1 MTVLAP
7 DPLLTLVW
15 AGIIGTAIF
24 VYVITDGFDLG
35 IGIMFPWLAPG
46 AERETAIATI
56 KPVWDANQTWL
67 VLGGG
72 GVFAAFPLA
81 FAILMPAVYA
91 PLIAMLL
98 GLIFRGVAF
107 KYRARTTRLWLWD
120 FAFFGGSTVA
130 AFAQGVILGAI
141 LQGVK
146 VDGRHYAGGWWDWL
160 SPFSLLTGVSVVAA
174 YTLLGA
180 CWLIW
185 RTEHSVQDHAFRIA
199 RKAGAASLAAVA
211 AVSLAT
217 PFLNHDY
224 FSHWFEV
231 PGLYYSAPVPILVGI
246 TAILFIRALARRAE
260 IAPFV
265 LAQCLFLLTFVG
277 LGISIFPW
285 AVPGAVTIWQAA
297 TLANAQS
304 FMLVGVG
311 VLLPVILGYTG
322 YAYWLFRGKVGAT
335 GYA

>member
-1 MTVLAP
+1 MLP
-7 DPLLTLVW
+7 DPTLTLIW
-15 AGIIGTAIF
+15 AGIIGLAIF
-24 VYVITDGFDLG
+24 VYVVTDGFDLG
-35 IGIMFPWLAPG
+35 IGILFPVMAPG
-46 AERETAIATI
+46 PERETAIATI

-81 FAILMPAVYA
+81 YAILMPAVYA
-91 PLIAMLL
+91 PLVLMLL

-107 KYRARTTRLWLWD
+107 KFRARTTRIWLWD
-120 FAFFGGSTVA
+120 FAFFAGSTVA
-130 AFAQGVILGAI
+130 AFCQGVILGAV

-146 VDGRHYAGGWWDWL
+146 VAGRSYAGGWWDWL
-160 SPFSLLTGVSVVAA
+160 SPFTMLTGASVVAA
-174 YTLLGA
+174 YALLGA

-185 RTEHSVQDHAFRIA
+185 RTTGAVQDHAYRMA
-199 RKAGAASLAAVA
+199 WRGGAASIAAVG

-217 PFLNHDY
+217 PFLSHDY
-224 FSHWFEV
+224 FSRWFEA
-231 PGLYYSAPVPILVGI
+231 PGLYYSAPVPILVAI
-246 TAILFIRALARRAE
+246 TAVLFVRALKRRAE
-260 IAPFV
+260 VAPFF
-265 LAQCLFLLTFVG
+265 LAQALFLLTFAG

-285 AVPGAVTIWQAA
+285 AVPGQVTIWQAA
-297 TLANAQS
+297 TVANAQG

-322 YAYWLFRGKVGAT
+322 YAYWLFRGKVDGE

>member
-1 MTVLAP
+1 MAP
-7 DPLLTLVW
+7 DPILTLVW
-15 AGIIGTAIF
+15 AGIIGLAIF
-24 VYVITDGFDLG
+24 IYVVTDGFDLG
-35 IGIMFPWLAPG
+35 IGILFPVMAPG

-81 FAILMPAVYA
+81 YAILMPAVYA

-107 KYRARTTRLWLWD
+107 KYRARTSRLWLWD

-130 AFAQGVILGAI
+130 AFAQGVILGAV

-146 VDGRHYAGGWWDWL
+146 VSGRSYAGGWWDWL

-174 YTLLGA
+174 YALLGA

-185 RTEHSVQDHAFRIA
+185 RTEGVVQDNAYRMA
-199 RKAGAASLAAVA
+199 WRGGAASIAAIA

-217 PFLNHDY
+217 PFLSHDY
-224 FSHWFEV
+224 FSRWFET
-231 PGLYYSAPVPILVGI
+231 PGIYFSAPVPILLVI
-246 TAILFIRALARRAE
+246 TGLLFIRALKRRAE
-260 IAPFV
+260 VAPFL
-265 LAQCLFLLTFVG
+265 LAELLFLLTFIG

-285 AVPGAVTIWQAA
+285 AVPGQVTIWQAA
-297 TLANAQS
+297 TAANAQS

-311 VLLPVILGYTG
+311 LLLPVILGYTAYG
-322 YAYWLFRGKVGAT
+322 YWLFRGKVGAE

>member
-1 MTVLAP
+1 MAP
-7 DPLLTLVW
+7 DPTLTLIW
-15 AGIIGTAIF
+15 AGIIGLAIF

-35 IGIMFPWLAPG
+35 IGILFPVMASGP
-46 AERETAIATI
+46 ERETAIATI

-81 FAILMPAVYA
+81 YAILMPAVYA
-91 PLIAMLL
+91 PLIMMLL

-107 KYRARTTRLWLWD
+107 KFRSRTTRIWLWD
-120 FAFFGGSTVA
+120 FAFFAGSTLA
-130 AFAQGVILGAI
+130 AFCQGVILGAV

-146 VDGRHYAGGWWDWL
+146 VSGRSYAGGWWDWL
-160 SPFSLLTGVSVVAA
+160 SPFSLLTGASVVAA
-174 YTLLGA
+174 YALLGA

-185 RTEHSVQDHAFRIA
+185 RTEGTVQDNAYRMA
-199 RKAGAASLAAVA
+199 WRGGVASIAAVG

-231 PGLYYSAPVPILVGI
+231 PGLYYSAPVPVLVAV
-246 TAILFIRALARRAE
+246 TAFFFMRALQRRAE
-260 IAPFV
+260 VAPFF
-265 LAQCLFLLTFVG
+265 LAQALFLLTFIG

-285 AVPGAVTIWQAA
+285 AIPGQVTIWQAA
-297 TLANAQS
+297 TMANAQS

-311 VLLPVILGYTG
+311 LLLPVILGYTG
-322 YAYWLFRGKVGAT
+322 YAYWLFRGKVGAE
-335 GYA
+335 GYG